1 MGAWRM
7 ILVAPREDLAMIR
20 SVEDPV
26 DIAARRPLKSRA
38 SGWAGWLSRF
48 LVRSGASANLIS
60 VFSVIFS
67 LAAGCVLAGAGSGHL
82 PRLYLLAAAVLIQ
95 LRLVCNLM
103 DGMVAIEGGK
113 KSKTGDLFNEVP
125 DRIADV
131 AILAGFGLCA
141 VCQPW
146 GMHLGWLAASLAV
159 MTAYIRMQGAVLT
172 GKHDFRG
179 PMAKPQRMALVTAV
193 CVAGAILPD
202 EFDWFFWALAVMVV
216 GEIITVCR
224 RLCGISAILKGKP

>member
-1 MGAWRM
+1 M
-7 ILVAPREDLAMIR
+7 ILIAPKGDLSIIPL
-20 SVEDPV
+20 VEDPV

-38 SGWAGWLSRF
+38 SAWAGWLSRF

-67 LAAGCVLAGAGSGHL
+67 IAAGCILVAVGTGQLT
-82 PRLYLLAAAVLIQ
+82 RLYLLAAAVLVQ

-179 PMAKPQRMALVTAV
+179 PMAKPQMMALVTAV
-193 CVAGAILPD
+193 CVAGSLFPD
-202 EFDWFFWALAVMVV
+202 AFDWFFWAAVVMVT
-216 GEIITVCR
+216 GEITTVWR